1 MIVDADCH
9 ISPLKEGVNITAH
22 ELLRRRGGVGS
33 PDLSKA
39 MIEMAQDY
47 PNLHLIG
54 SMVHHTSILD
64 AIKTLGA
71 SRVAFGSD
79 TPFALM
85 HVCVAE
91 YNALLD
97 GEVTAQE
104 KAQVMGGNLLRLL
117 ALPGS
122 S

>member
-1 MIVDADCH
+1 M
-9 ISPLKEGVNITAH
+9 
-22 ELLRRRGGVGS
+22 GGVGF

-39 MIEMAQDY
+39 AIEMAQEC
-47 PNLHLIG
+47 PNLYLVD
-54 SMVHHTSILD
+54 SMVQHTSVLD

-71 SRVAFGSD
+71 GRVCFGSD

-104 KAQVMGGNLLRLL
+104 KAQIMGGNLLRLL
-117 ALPGS
+117 AIRL
-122 S
+122 